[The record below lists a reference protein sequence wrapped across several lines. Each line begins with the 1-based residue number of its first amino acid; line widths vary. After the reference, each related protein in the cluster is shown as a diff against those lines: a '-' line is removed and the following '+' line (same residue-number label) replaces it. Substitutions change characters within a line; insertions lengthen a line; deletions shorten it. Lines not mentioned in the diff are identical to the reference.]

1 MTGSPAR
8 DYCMY
13 LRKSRVDLEAEAHG
27 QGDTLLRHRT
37 RLLNMAHSLRLN
49 VTKIYEEVRSGET
62 ITSRPVMQQLLHDVE
77 AGLWAGVL
85 VMEVERLARGDT
97 IDQGLVA
104 RAFNFS
110 GTKIITPTKTYDPSS
125 EFDQE
130 YFEFGLFMSRREY
143 KTINRRQQA
152 GRLASVNEGKWPAN
166 KAPYGYD
173 RVKLEGQKGWTL
185 KPNDKA
191 SVVADIF
198 RWFTDGA
205 PDEGGKRR
213 LGTSRICNRL
223 NNLGIPSPGGRDW
236 APYAIRAILSNP
248 AYAGYVRW
256 GHRPAVKQLSQDHII
271 VISRKLVKSDN
282 ENLKVVKGL
291 HPPIISQEVF
301 DRAQALLSGFPS
313 HPGPKQLG
321 VKSPLSGLVVCDQCG
336 RHMIRRPYQNGYP
349 DSLICPYTSC
359 PTKGSE
365 LSVVERAVLQAMR
378 DWLCQFEHEDPSETD
393 TQDSAEIASL
403 TRTLAAQEKELE
415 QIDTQMR
422 NAFDLVE
429 RGVYTV
435 EIFTARNAE
444 LSRRRAEAEASIFR
458 VQQSIDQVECRSRQ
472 RTAIA
477 PAIRR
482 VLDSYKFAATP
493 QERNDLLREV
503 LDHVEYHK
511 LTGGRWRESDM
522 AITIYPRLPF

>member
-1 MTGSPAR
+1 MIGTSAR

-37 RLLNMAHSLRLN
+37 RLLNLAKSLRLN
-49 VTKIYEEVRSGET
+49 VTRIYEEVRSGET
-62 ITSRPVMQQLLHDVE
+62 ITSRPVMQELLRDVE
-77 AGLWAGVL
+77 SGVWAGVL

-110 GTKIITPTKTYDPSS
+110 GTKIITPTKTYDPAS

-166 KAPYGYD
+166 RAPYGYD

-185 KPNDKA
+185 KPNDNA
-191 SVVADIF
+191 PVVADIF
-198 RWFTDGA
+198 RWFTEGTLDG
-205 PDEGGKRR
+205 DGKHR

-236 APYAIRAILSNP
+236 APWAVRSLLSNP

-271 VISRKLVKSDN
+271 VISRKLAKSGD
-282 ENLKVVKGL
+282 EHLKVVKGL
-291 HPPIISQEVF
+291 HPPIVSQEVF

-313 HPGPKQLG
+313 HPGPKQYG
-321 VKSPLSGLVVCDQCG
+321 VKSALSGLVICDQCG
-336 RHMIRRPYQNGYP
+336 RHMVRRPYQNGYP
-349 DSLICPYTSC
+349 DSLLCPYTSC

-378 DWLCQFEHEDPSETD
+378 DWLERFEHADSSDTD
-393 TQDSAEIASL
+393 AQEAAEIEAL
-403 TRTLAAQEKELE
+403 TRSLSAQEKELE

-422 NAFDLVE
+422 NAFDFVE
-429 RGVYTV
+429 RGIYTV

-444 LSRRRAEAEASIFR
+444 LSRRRAETEASISR
-458 VQQSIDQVECRSRQ
+458 IQQSINEVECRSRQ

-482 VLDSYKFAATP
+482 VLDSYRYAVTP
-493 QERNDLLREV
+493 QEKNDLLREV

-522 AITIYPRLPF
+522 SITIYPRLPF

>member
-1 MTGSPAR
+1 MISSPAR

-37 RLLNMAHSLRLN
+37 RLLNLAKSLRLN

-77 AGLWAGVL
+77 AGVWAGVL

-110 GTKIITPTKTYDPSS
+110 GTKIITPTKTYDPAS

-152 GRLASVNEGKWPAN
+152 GRLASVSEGKWAAN
-166 KAPYGYD
+166 EAPYGYG
-173 RVKLEGQKGWTL
+173 RVKLEKQKGWTL
-185 KPNDKA
+185 QPNENA
-191 SVVADIF
+191 PVVADIF
-198 RWFTDGA
+198 RWFTDGV
-205 PDEGGKRR
+205 PEEDGKRR
-213 LGTSRICNRL
+213 LGTSMICRRL
-223 NNLGIPSPGGRDW
+223 NDLGVPSPAGRDW
-236 APYAIRAILSNP
+236 VPGTIREILSNP
-248 AYAGYVRW
+248 TYAGYVRW
-256 GHRPAVKQLSQDHII
+256 GFRPSVKQLVNGEVVTTSPR
-271 VISRKLVKSDN
+271 VKLGD
-282 ENLKVVKGL
+282 ERLKVSKGL
-291 HPPIISQEVF
+291 HAPIVSQEGF
-301 DRAQALLSGFPS
+301 DRAQALMSALPS
-313 HPGPKQLG
+313 HPGPRQYG

-336 RHMIRRPYQNGYP
+336 RRMVRRPYKSGYQ
-349 DSLICPYTSC
+349 DGLICPYTSC
-359 PTKGSE
+359 PTKGSD
-365 LSVVERAVLQAMR
+365 LVAVERAVLQAMR
-378 DWLCQFEHEDPSETD
+378 DWLYQFEHADPSD
-393 TQDSAEIASL
+393 TEAQEAAEIEAL
-403 TRTLAAQEKELE
+403 TRSLSVQEKELE

-422 NAFDLVE
+422 NAFDFVE
-429 RGVYTV
+429 RGIYTV
-435 EIFTARNAE
+435 EIFTVRNAE
-444 LSRRRAEAEASIFR
+444 LSRRRSETEASIFR
-458 VQQSIDQVECRSRQ
+458 IQQSIDEVEHRSRQ

-482 VLDSYKFAATP
+482 VLDSYRYANTP
-493 QERNDLLREV
+493 QEKNDLLREV
-503 LDHVEYHK
+503 LDHVDYHK

-522 AITIYPRLPF
+522 SITIYPRLPF